1 VTKPEEL
8 VKPTISAPLLTD
20 DIFIELKI
28 MNERCILLTD
38 EIQQLKHEVSEL
50 SEVMFYCYLILL
62 IQ

>member
-8 VKPTISAPLLTD
+8 VKPTISASLLTD

-50 SEVMFYCYLILL
+50 SEVMFYCYLTLL
-62 IQ
+62 MQ